1 MLACVVGG
9 AMTVGF
15 EAYRSSSE
23 CYGTE
28 FCSRQGRMTPFQS
41 SRVICFRQSVEFMMG
56 SDQAAFKVDGEGPR
70 RKKTLSPFCIDL
82 TEVSNRQFSEFATAT
97 RYRTEVIV

>member
-15 EAYRSSSE
+15 EACRSSSE

-41 SRVICFRQSVEFMMG
+41 SRVICFRQSVEFLIG

-70 RKKTLSPFCIDL
+70 RKKTPFCIDL

>member
-1 MLACVVGG
+1 MLVCAAGGVV
-9 AMTVGF
+9 TVGF
-15 EAYRSSSE
+15 EACRSSSE

-41 SRVICFRQSVEFMMG
+41 SRVVCFRERVEFMMG

-70 RKKTLSPFCIDL
+70 RKNTLSPFCIDL
-82 TEVSNRQFSEFATAT
+82 TEVSNRQFLEFVTAT
-97 RYRTEVIV
+97 RYRTEVID